1 MKVFTA
7 KYFEDLLEA
16 ASQSSRLR
24 AHVNVHDS
32 YNDMCQKVFNAI
44 CINSY
49 IRPHRHSLDPKEEC
63 LIAICGLF
71 GLIEFSEHGDIK
83 SILLFGSENYSQK
96 FKIASGIEVNAF
108 TWHTVVA
115 LVEKSII
122 FEVKNGPFDRQF
134 AKEFAPWSPEE
145 GSQES
150 LSYHKT
156 LLDLARGQ
164 L

>member
-1 MKVFTA
+1 MKVFTTQ
-7 KYFEDLLEA
+7 YFEDLIGA
-16 ASQSSRLR
+16 ASQSPRLR
-24 AHVNVHDS
+24 AHANVHNS
-32 YNDMCQKVFNAI
+32 YNDKCQKLFNAI
-44 CINSY
+44 QINSY

-63 LIAICGLF
+63 LVAISGLF
-71 GLIEFSEHGDIK
+71 ALIEFNDHGDIK

-115 LVEKSII
+115 LVDKSII
-122 FEVKNGPFDRQF
+122 FEVKTGPFDLQS